1 MATPSTAS
9 AGVTSYDLTA
19 GLKLNFDEMI
29 YLISPTDLPMTLG
42 VDADGSMV
50 VRTQPVDQTIFYWQ
64 DEEMLV
70 PRVALTASA
79 TAGTTGLTV
88 TTNEALRFATGDLV
102 RAVNSLGTEV
112 MKVTAVSGSTVTVG
126 RGYASTTAI
135 ALVTGD
141 ILVGIGTVLAEGSDP
156 ENFRTRDRDVRSNYT
171 EIFGPYQI
179 KMSRTERKITKYGVA
194 DEWAKQTYNRTREL
208 MIRIEQ
214 ALLYGAKDNQT
225 SGGDAGKRATGGLL
239 HFLTANVDSTSTQLT
254 VSAISDLQQKC
265 YNAGDVPLV
274 LVANPA
280 SLADINDTENTSRL
294 RVIETD
300 SRRGRARVQVLDT
313 EFGSTVIQR
322 NRWCHPYHAFLI
334 KPDGVIRRI
343 LDPLQYEPLA
353 KTGDSDKAQLVCEE
367 GFEIKGYQH
376 MAAMTKLTAYTAS

>member
-1 MATPSTAS
+1 MATPTTST

-70 PRVALTASA
+70 PRVALAASA
-79 TAGTTGLTV
+79 TAAQTALTV

-102 RAVNSLGTEV
+102 RAVNSTGTEV

-126 RGYASTTAI
+126 RAYAGTTGI

-156 ENFRTRDRDVRSNYT
+156 ENFRARDRDTRSNYT

-179 KMSRTERKITKYGVA
+179 KMSRTERKISKYGVA

-225 SGGDAGKRATGGLL
+225 TGGDAGKRATGGLL
-239 HFLTANVDSTSTQLT
+239 NFLTANVDSTSTQLT
-254 VSAISDLQQKC
+254 VSAITALQQKC
-265 YNAGDVPLV
+265 YNSGDVPLV
-274 LVANPA
+274 LVSNPA
-280 SLADINDTENTSRL
+280 SLADINDIENTSRL
-294 RVIETD
+294 RVVETD

-334 KPDGVIRRI
+334 KPEGVIRRI

-353 KTGDSDKAQLVCEE
+353 KTGDSDKAQIVAEE

-376 MAAMTKLTAYTAS
+376 MAVLNKLTAYTAS